1 MGFMALLAIEVLPL
15 WPLGVFCTQAV
26 GERSVFLTVRL
37 RRRKELL
44 EAILCTGLLWILLY
58 GCLLILAAAVPPLL
72 LGFSPDIGL
81 SVTAVG
87 LKLLDVGFQ
96 FPADSVGLMR
106 DGAGN
111 GRICDRCAAAFSFVC
126 CPFHGLPGRAF
137 LSGSG

>member
-1 MGFMALLAIEVLPL
+1 MALLAIELLPPVAAGGIL
-15 WPLGVFCTQAV
+15 YAGCRGTL
-26 GERSVFLTVRL
+26 RFLTVRL

-96 FPADSVGLMR
+96 FLLILSVLCVT
-106 DGAGN
+106 GAGDGRSLSRWPCCIFLCAAHFAN
-111 GRICDRCAAAFSFVC
+111 GRPPVWR
-126 CPFHGLPGRAF
+126 G
-137 LSGSG
+137 